1 MKIYPVQMN
10 VVPGKPELNFETLKK
25 EVEKAV
31 LNQCDLVVFPEMCL
45 SGYLIGDL
53 WEEHSFLDQCVEY
66 GNRVASLS
74 NSIDILFGN
83 VAREDGIGENGRPFL
98 YNAAFYASKGRFEPL
113 IHSKGIVKHFL
124 PKTLLPCYREFD
136 EPRYFS
142 DLRRLA
148 FSLNQPLEAL
158 LKPYTRKDGIQIGI
172 SICED
177 AWDSIYEIKP
187 VSILASQ
194 MNENGFLINIS
205 CSPFTLGKTDARH
218 RVFAAHASQ
227 NKIPLLYLN
236 SVGTQNNG
244 KNIYAFEGD
253 SCVYRATGEKAFEYP
268 KFESY
273 STVIELDGK
282 EIKVSEKSKP
292 QLTGMAEVR
301 KALVYMLSENLK
313 RWGIERVVIGAS
325 GGIDSAVSAV
335 LYTEA
340 LGADRVFLVNMPT
353 RFNSKTTRNAAKDL
367 ADNLGCPYLE
377 APITDTI
384 DVFCRGLSSL
394 SFERSSASL
403 KVEGIHYEN
412 LQARTRSATFLA
424 TIASVLN
431 AAFTCNGNKSEVMTG
446 YCTLYGDTCGIVC
459 ALGDLWKTQVYELAR
474 EMNKERE
481 IIPETSIL
489 IPASAEL
496 SDAQNVDEGK
506 GDPIVYAYHD
516 KLFSFWMERWNRNS
530 LEDSIEA
537 LKDGSLYEKLS
548 ISKDFFDSL
557 FKSYED
563 AIADMKYWW
572 ERYKGIALAKRIQMP
587 PVLCVACRAFGSDLR
602 ESQI

>member
-1 MKIYPVQMN
+1 
-10 VVPGKPELNFETLKK
+10 
-25 EVEKAV
+25 
-31 LNQCDLVVFPEMCL
+31 
-45 SGYLIGDL
+45 
-53 WEEHSFLDQCVEY
+53 
-66 GNRVASLS
+66 
-74 NSIDILFGN
+74 
-83 VAREDGIGENGRPFL
+83 
-98 YNAAFYASKGRFEPL
+98 
-113 IHSKGIVKHFL
+113 
-124 PKTLLPCYREFD
+124 
-136 EPRYFS
+136 
-142 DLRRLA
+142 
-148 FSLNQPLEAL
+148 
-158 LKPYTRKDGIQIGI
+158 
-172 SICED
+172 
-177 AWDSIYEIKP
+177 
-187 VSILASQ
+187 
-194 MNENGFLINIS
+194 
-205 CSPFTLGKTDARH
+205 
-218 RVFAAHASQ
+218 
-227 NKIPLLYLN
+227 
-236 SVGTQNNG
+236 
-244 KNIYAFEGD
+244 
-253 SCVYRATGEKAFEYP
+253 
-268 KFESY
+268 
-273 STVIELDGK
+273 
-282 EIKVSEKSKP
+282 
-292 QLTGMAEVR
+292 MAEVR

>member
-10 VVPGKPELNFETLKK
+10 IVPGKPELNFETLKK

-53 WEEHSFLDQCVEY
+53 WEEHSFIDQCVEY
-66 GNRVASLS
+66 GNRVANLS
-74 NSIDILFGN
+74 ASIDILFGN
-83 VAREDGIGENGRPFL
+83 VAREEIHGENGRPLL
-98 YNAAFYASKGRFEPL
+98 YNAAFYASNGYFEPL
-113 IHSKGIVKHFL
+113 VQCNGVIKNFL

-136 EPRYFS
+136 EPRYFF

-148 FSLNQPLEAL
+148 YSLNQPLEAL

-177 AWDSIYEIKP
+177 AWDSIYQIKP

-194 MNENGFLINIS
+194 MNENGFMINIS
-205 CSPFTLGKTDARH
+205 CSPFTLGKSDARH
-218 RVFAAHASQ
+218 RVFGAHAR
-227 NKIPLLYLN
+227 NHKIPLLYLN

-253 SCVYRATGEKAFEYP
+253 SCVYDAQGKTIYEYP
-268 KFESY
+268 KFEAY
-273 STVIELDGK
+273 STVIEY
-282 EIKVSEKSKP
+282 EKKQIRFFEDSKP
-292 QLTGMAEVR
+292 QLTGMAEIR
-301 KALVYMLSENLK
+301 RALVYMLSENL
-313 RWGIERVVIGAS
+313 RRLGIERVVIGAS

-367 ADNLGCPYLE
+367 ANNLGCPYLE

-394 SFERSSASL
+394 SFERSSVSL

-474 EMNKERE
+474 EINKERE
-481 IIPETSIL
+481 IIPEASIL

-530 LEDSIEA
+530 LGDSIMA

-557 FKSYED
+557 FKSHED

-572 ERYKGIALAKRIQMP
+572 GRYKGIALAKRIQMP
-587 PVLCVACRAFGSDLR
+587 PVLCVSCRAFGSDLR

>member
-10 VVPGKPELNFETLKK
+10 IVPGKPELNFETLKK

-53 WEEHSFLDQCVEY
+53 WEEHSFIDQCVEY
-66 GNRVASLS
+66 GNRVANLS
-74 NSIDILFGN
+74 ASIDILFGN
-83 VAREDGIGENGRPFL
+83 VAREEIHGENGRPLL
-98 YNAAFYASKGRFEPL
+98 YNAAFYASNGYFEPL
-113 IHSKGIVKHFL
+113 VQCNGVIKNFL

-253 SCVYRATGEKAFEYP
+253 SCFYRATGEKAFEYP

-572 ERYKGIALAKRIQMP
+572 GRYKGIALAKRIQMP
-587 PVLCVACRAFGSDLR
+587 PVLCVSRRAFGFDLR

>member
-53 WEEHSFLDQCVEY
+53 WEEHSFIDQCVEY
-66 GNRVASLS
+66 GNRVANLS
-74 NSIDILFGN
+74 ASIDILFGN
-83 VAREDGIGENGRPFL
+83 VAREEIHGENGRPLL
-98 YNAAFYASKGRFEPL
+98 YNAAFYASNGYFEPL
-113 IHSKGIVKHFL
+113 VQCNGVIKNLL

-253 SCVYRATGEKAFEYP
+253 SCFYRATGEKAFEYP

-572 ERYKGIALAKRIQMP
+572 GRYKGIALAKRIQMP
-587 PVLCVACRAFGSDLR
+587 PVLCVSRRAFGFDLR